1 MEYREIIDKHD
12 GSNIN
17 WNNIEIKN
25 NTDYGYI
32 VKVVSNTKIE
42 INILVNKKDKL
53 VNKIINPTF
62 VLYLHRNMKEIVI
75 EKEWNKHPELI
86 SFDKHFKTTLSL
98 GFSGAS
104 KSKASINY
112 INI

>member
-1 MEYREIIDKHD
+1 
-12 GSNIN
+12 
-17 WNNIEIKN
+17 
-25 NTDYGYI
+25 
-32 VKVVSNTKIE
+32 
-42 INILVNKKDKL
+42 
-53 VNKIINPTF
+53 
-62 VLYLHRNMKEIVI
+62 MKEIVI

-86 SFDKHFKTTLSL
+86 SFDKHFKTILSL